1 MPFRWILWFVMFH
14 FSMIG
19 AAFCAEPTAAAPS
32 PEPVATPSY
41 SSSLMLVQSQRS
53 APFRLVRPHVEA
65 TDIALYSLI
74 AGYRTLDYLSTRR
87 VLNGGGSEKELPQFV
102 VDNGA
107 TFAAFEGLATA
118 VEVGTSVWLIRHGHQ
133 RVARTFNSVS
143 VSLGTRTV
151 LHNYAQPI
159 SR

>member
-1 MPFRWILWFVMFH
+1 MPFRWIVWFVMFH
-14 FSMIG
+14 FMVLSG
-19 AAFCAEPTAAAPS
+19 AFGAEPAAEPTASA
-32 PEPVATPSY
+32 SY
-41 SSSLMLVQSQRS
+41 SSSLLPMESQRS
-53 APFRLVRPHVEA
+53 VPFRLERPRVEA
-65 TDIALYSLI
+65 LDLALYSSI
-74 AGYRTLDYLSTRR
+74 AGYRTFDYLSTRR
-87 VLNGGGSEKELPQFV
+87 VLSHGGRETELPQFV
-102 VDNGA
+102 VDNNA

-159 SR
+159 YAR